1 MADPVGQVARAVAEQ
16 LAAGHGPA
24 LVTEVEA
31 ELHARDGAG
40 PANRY
45 VDPVSLASL
54 IVAVAALAWTVY
66 RDLRKQTPTPSSDV
80 VARSVRVQLRE
91 RHRTPTAERDQ
102 IVDIVVSETTRLART
117 DDTP

>member
-31 ELHARDGAG
+31 ELNARDGR
-40 PANRY
+40 PADRY
-45 VDPVSLASL
+45 VEPVSLASL
-54 IVAVAALAWTVY
+54 VVAVAALAWTVY
-66 RDLRKQTPTPSSDV
+66 RDLRKQTPTPSPDV
-80 VARSVRVQLRE
+80 VARSVRVQLRDSL
-91 RHRTPTAERDQ
+91 RTPTAERDR

-117 DDTP
+117 DETP